1 VKVHVYRDAAGK
13 WRWRAVSQ
21 SDDIVA
27 DSGQGYV
34 RRSYCAGMAKKRNP
48 DAEIVF
54 DEEAAGP
61 AVTPD
66 T

>member
-1 VKVHVYRDAAGK
+1 VAVEGGLAERRDRG
-13 WRWRAVSQ
+13 RQR
-21 SDDIVA
+21 
-27 DSGQGYV
+27 QGYV
-34 RRSYCAGMAKKRNP
+34 RRSYCAGLAKKRNP